1 MELKTIALTKGLSK
15 AGQPI
20 YSAKMRNGLT
30 EQLENKVLSVL
41 TDLGATVEKRGICIP
56 VGIDEETGDTIHYVL
71 EGTLTVADVTQA
83 KKSYA
88 RKKEVVEIDV
98 PQLF

>member
-1 MELKTIALTKGLSK
+1 MELRTIALTKGLSK

-30 EQLENKVLSVL
+30 EQLESKVLSIL
-41 TDLGATVEKRGICIP
+41 ADLGATNEKRGICIP
-56 VGIDEETGDTIHYVL
+56 VGIDEETGETIHYIL

-88 RKKEVVEIDV
+88 KKKEIVEIDV

>member
-83 KKSYA
+83 KKSYG